1 MPEIKM
7 TIEEII
13 YVFLPGIVCVAVY
26 DGLANK
32 NYKLQTYTVAGVIVG
47 MIIKS
52 LVDVI
57 NNSILNTGFH
67 TDFPIF
73 VTYIIVALVVGVSYF
88 KVKNCITTR
97 KIMSNYF
104 RVDTGDNFW
113 LKNFDLDNGTCVIL
127 YLNDKSIIQGVVQSV
142 DDNYITLVSHCSA
155 EDAYGDEM
163 KKSMNKINEKT
174 VLCVPMKNVV
184 KFEIYYLT
192 DNDFSKFA
200 FK

>member
-7 TIEEII
+7 TVEEII
-13 YVFLPGIVCVAVY
+13 NVFLPGIVCVAVY

-32 NYKLQTYTVAGVIVG
+32 NYKLQTYTVAGIIVG
-47 MIIKS
+47 MVIKS
-52 LVDVI
+52 LIDGV
-57 NNSILNTGFH
+57 NNLILNTGFY
-67 TDFPIF
+67 TGFPIF
-73 VTYIIVALVVGVSYF
+73 VVYVIAALVAGVSYF
-88 KVKNCITTR
+88 KAKNCITTR
-97 KIMSNYF
+97 KFMSNHF

-127 YLNDKSIIQGVVQSV
+127 YLGNKDVVQGVVQSV
-142 DDNYITLVSHCSA
+142 DDDYITLVSHCSA
-155 EDAYGDEM
+155 DNAYGDTM
-163 KKSMNKINEKT
+163 KDSIKSTNEKT

-184 KFEIYYLT
+184 KFEIYYLS